1 MLSVFG
7 FGFFRGSTSAIFR
20 VFFVVLLFLGPFFWK
35 ITLQSICSDLLIP
48 VKAI

>member
-20 VFFVVLLFLGPFFWK
+20 FFCRSALLRFRFLGNYSAIEFFRP
-35 ITLQSICSDLLIP
+35 LG
-48 VKAI
+48 

>member
-20 VFFVVLLFLGPFFWK
+20 VFCRSTLLRSLFWK
-35 ITLQSICSDLLIP
+35 ITLQSICSDLLFR
-48 VKAI
+48 

>member
-20 VFFVVLLFLGPFFWK
+20 VFCRSSLLRFLFGK
-35 ITLQSICSDLLIP
+35 LLCS
-48 VKAI
+48 